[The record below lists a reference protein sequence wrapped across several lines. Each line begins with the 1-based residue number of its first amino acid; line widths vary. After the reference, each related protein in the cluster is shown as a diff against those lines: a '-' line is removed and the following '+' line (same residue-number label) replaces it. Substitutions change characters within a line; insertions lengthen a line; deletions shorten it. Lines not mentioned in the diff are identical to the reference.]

1 MMENSKIRE
10 KNFSENEKNVLFDLV
25 TSKYS
30 DIIDNKKTD
39 GVTLA
44 KKKLAWEEIAV
55 NFNCQNQNGNHSAKQ
70 LHDLYDNLKRTA
82 RVNLQCDKKN
92 AYKTGG
98 GTFIKKSTPLDQ
110 KIVTT
115 LKPQFTPLPNR
126 YDSST
131 SYIDPQPSCSSKH
144 TPTACNM
151 VTNTV
156 LTYDVVPSGDLQLVT
171 PDSPLFTEDFPE
183 FVETEV
189 EEVISANTD
198 ISELSQSQ
206 PGAKGMKRK
215 IVGSNSQPAKKTVRA
230 NLQ

>member
-1 MMENSKIRE
+1 MLIFQKIAEN
-10 KNFSENEKNVLFDLV
+10 
-25 TSKYS
+25 
-30 DIIDNKKTD
+30 
-39 GVTLA
+39 
-44 KKKLAWEEIAV
+44 
-55 NFNCQNQNGNHSAKQ
+55 
-70 LHDLYDNLKRTA
+70 
-82 RVNLQCDKKN
+82 KKN

-198 ISELSQSQ
+198 ISELSHSQ

-215 IVGSNSQPAKKTVRA
+215 IVGSNSQPAKKKPSENIYNRFCNRKNFKDEKDEEIHKYRLECLKIEKTIKERQ
-230 NLQ
+230 LMLIEQQIKQEKEIHEIKKKDLLEEIEFKKKK

>member
-1 MMENSKIRE
+1 MMENSRIRG
-10 KNFSENEKNVLFDLV
+10 KNFSENGKNVLFDLV

-44 KKKLAWEEIAV
+44 KKKLAWEEVAV
-55 NFNCQNQNGNHSAKQ
+55 NFNCQNQNGNRSAKQ

-82 RVNLQCDKKN
+82 RVNLQCDK
-92 AYKTGG
+92 
-98 GTFIKKSTPLDQ
+98 
-110 KIVTT
+110 
-115 LKPQFTPLPNR
+115 FTPLPNK

-171 PDSPLFTEDFPE
+171 PDSPLFTEDFPGGGLPSPIKKDDCDDLIVDIVNIKTIFGLVNPCDNE
-183 FVETEV
+183 DTEKQISMEDSEPWTETIIME
-189 EEVISANTD
+189 SDTNS
-198 ISELSQSQ
+198 ISETFNGTGI
-206 PGAKGMKRK
+206 P
-215 IVGSNSQPAKKTVRA
+215 TD
-230 NLQ
+230 